1 MSKPYPFDDHFIN
14 VFNHNMSNYFI
25 RVTSNHHDILLPLN
39 ALEKIESEKNHF
51 FFFFFSFIV
60 GRNWIVLTVSYWS
73 QQVYLKSDIS
83 FQKKFEYVRVYVAND
98 FL

>member
-14 VFNHNMSNYFI
+14 VFNHNLSNYFI

-51 FFFFFSFIV
+51 FFFFWFHCGKELDCSNHF
-60 GRNWIVLTVSYWS
+60 L
-73 QQVYLKSDIS
+73 L
-83 FQKKFEYVRVYVAND
+83 VAASL
-98 FL
+98 FKE